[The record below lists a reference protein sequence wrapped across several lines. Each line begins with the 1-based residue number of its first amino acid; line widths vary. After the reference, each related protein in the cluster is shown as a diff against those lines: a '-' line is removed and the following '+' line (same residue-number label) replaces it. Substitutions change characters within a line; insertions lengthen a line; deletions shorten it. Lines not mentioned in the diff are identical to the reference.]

1 MVTWATSTDYLAW
14 AGVPSAPPGLPAAV
28 RAAHRAVRAATV
40 TARYDTGADGA
51 PLDET
56 TRAAFREA
64 VCAHTAYLLDVG
76 DTTGAA
82 SGTDVTIGSVKVKRG
97 DTTHLAVEALRILH
111 DAGLAGS
118 QPHIIG

>member
-1 MVTWATSTDYLAW
+1 MITWATSSDYLAW
-14 AGVPSAPPGLPAAV
+14 AGVQSAPPGLPAAV
-28 RAAHRAVRAATV
+28 RAAHRAVRTATL
-40 TARYDTGADGA
+40 TARYDTGTDGA
-51 PLDET
+51 PVDEA

-64 VCAHTAYLLDVG
+64 VCAHAAYLLDLG

-82 SGTDVTIGSVKVKRG
+82 AGTEVTVGSVRVKRG
-97 DTTHLAVEALRILH
+97 DTTGLAAEALRILQ